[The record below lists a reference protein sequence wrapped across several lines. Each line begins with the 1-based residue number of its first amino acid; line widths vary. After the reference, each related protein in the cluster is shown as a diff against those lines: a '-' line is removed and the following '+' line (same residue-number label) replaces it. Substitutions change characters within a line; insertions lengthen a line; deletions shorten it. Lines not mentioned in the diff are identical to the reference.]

1 MVAKRKIAF
10 QAEKEFGMAGNPP
23 KTVRRNTR
31 ERNRV
36 KQIDQGFEKLRV
48 TIPVAAAQK
57 KISRVKI
64 LASAVDYI
72 QHLHTLLGQVEGVKQ
87 EPMHPSPLPTPPKSG
102 TPQGMSG
109 YPQHPHFP
117 HPGYMTPSWNHY
129 SSPHSPMS
137 PGYHPWTHPS
147 EPPLA
152 SPLPSPYYPQQSPRL
167 PLTPQATPQPRRS
180 YTRESLSP
188 GSSTYS
194 DTSLHSPYL
203 PPAVISNLPTFQVT
217 QDPTPSSTFREEDQ
231 LLDSI
236 VQWEKY

>member
-1 MVAKRKIAF
+1 MVAKRKISF
-10 QAEKEFGMAGNPP
+10 QPGMEGSPP
-23 KTVRRNTR
+23 VIVRRNTR

-36 KQIDQGFEKLRV
+36 KNIDYGFEKLKV

-87 EPMHPSPLPTPPKSG
+87 EPMHPSPLPTPPNSG

-117 HPGYMTPSWNHY
+117 HPGWNDY
-129 SSPHSPMS
+129 SSPHSPIS
-137 PGYHPWTHPS
+137 SGYHSWTYTS
-147 EPPLA
+147 EP
-152 SPLPSPYYPQQSPRL
+152 SLPSPYYPQQSPRL
-167 PLTPQATPQPRRS
+167 PLSPQETPQPRCS
-180 YTRESLSP
+180 YSRDSLSP
-188 GSSTYS
+188 GSTSYS

-203 PPAVISNLPTFQVT
+203 PPAVLPNLPTPQVT